1 VWDVGCGLSAPCNQ
15 QPTTNNQQ
23 PTNTGGFVLT
33 HYLTLG
39 LLPDTSDEDI
49 RTSYLQLVKKYT
61 PERDPVRF
69 QQITEAYEA
78 IRDERNRVRGKIF
91 GGLMVRD
98 YESAL
103 LALARSREIGRRRVG
118 LDELFQA
125 EKEF

>member
-1 VWDVGCGLSAPCNQ
+1 
-15 QPTTNNQQ
+15 
-23 PTNTGGFVLT
+23 VLT

-39 LLPDTSDEDI
+39 LLPDASDEDI

-78 IRDERNRVRGKIF
+78 IRDERNRIRGKIF
-91 GGLMVRD
+91 GGLMTRD

-103 LALARSREIGRRRVG
+103 LSLARSREIRRRRVG
-118 LDELFQA
+118 LDEPFQA